1 MRTEK
6 FTGVLLVAGLP
17 ALAAVCASLS
27 LGLLLQELNAGT
39 ATRNLT
45 DWLELL
51 ALALAA
57 TISGA
62 FCLWWLAGLVY
73 STITLV
79 KARAQGL
86 HQIELPAWIPALIKG
101 TATGMLGISV
111 LASPT
116 FATTPTPTPSA
127 TSISQHTELSP
138 LFAQPTSSTSGT
150 DQTTAPVT
158 PPSTSNAAQPQPSFS
173 LAPVALTLVS
183 DQQQTS
189 ATAAEDTSEGSYTSL
204 SPLFGTYRDAPAQ
217 DSGVVDSGTDNADSR
232 DEKTRETIAQE
243 KQLRENSPR
252 TYTITSGDTLWGI
265 AESLLPPEASGQQV
279 LALVKDI
286 HASNR
291 ATLPTLDTI
300 IYPGQ
305 TLTLPAPAER

>member
-1 MRTEK
+1 MKTGK

-17 ALAAVCASLS
+17 ALAAVCTSLS
-27 LGLLLQELNAGT
+27 LGLLLQELSAGT
-39 ATRNLT
+39 ITRNLT
-45 DWLELL
+45 DWLEFL

-62 FCLWWLAGLVY
+62 FYLWWIAGLVY

-86 HQIELPAWIPALIKG
+86 HQIELPAWVPALIKG
-101 TATGMLGISV
+101 TAAGMLGVSV

-127 TSISQHTELSP
+127 ISISQHTELSP
-138 LFAQPTSSTSGT
+138 LFIQPTLPTTSRIG
-150 DQTTAPVT
+150 QTVS
-158 PPSTSNAAQPQPSFS
+158 PSASNETQSQPSFS
-173 LAPVALTLVS
+173 SAPVALTLVS
-183 DQQQTS
+183 DQQETS
-189 ATAAEDTSEGSYTSL
+189 ATAAEYTSEGSYTSL
-204 SPLFGTYRDAPAQ
+204 SPLFGTYRDTPAQ

-252 TYTITSGDTLWGI
+252 TYTIASGDTLWGI

-305 TLTLPAPAER
+305 TLTIPAPAER